1 MAAVRVATS
10 IARTNAACVQLVR
23 CLSSGTMA
31 SPMERFEFDLNGYC
45 VVRGAL
51 SAEEVAACNEAI
63 DAHAGEMNER
73 TDPGLRNTKDGTP
86 LAGDGKTGR
95 MDLSGM
101 LGWPAPQSA
110 PFRKLLAHPKL
121 IPTMHALIGKGYR
134 MDHLPFLIA
143 QEKGSEGFS
152 LHGGPLTG
160 DGGFNPHL
168 QYVCRQGSMFNSL
181 VAMSVVLTPHNE
193 GDGGFCVVRGSHK
206 MNFPVPAEMAN
217 GSALREHIYQPVTQP
232 GDVIF
237 FSEATVHGALPWA
250 AAHQRRVVLYRF
262 APSNMAYGRSY
273 YPTWPAEMT
282 HGCTPQQLAV
292 LEPPY
297 NNRLDRPYID
307 TDGSVKHTSR
317 QPVKKDFDKQVFGS
331 KYF

>member
-1 MAAVRVATS
+1 
-10 IARTNAACVQLVR
+10 
-23 CLSSGTMA
+23 MA
-31 SPMERFEFDLNGYC
+31 SPREMFEFDLNGYC

-63 DAHAGEMNER
+63 DVHAAEMKER
-73 TDPGLRNTKDGTP
+73 VHPELRNTKDGTP

-101 LGWPAPQSA
+101 LGWPKPQCE

-121 IPTMHALIGKGYR
+121 LPTMHGLLGKGYR

-143 QEKGSEGFS
+143 QNKGSEGFS

-160 DGGFNPHL
+160 DGGFNPYL
-168 QYVCRQGSMFNSL
+168 QYVCRQGSIFNSL

-206 MNFPVPAEMAN
+206 LNFPVPEDMST
-217 GSALREHIYQPVTQP
+217 GVDLQEHVYQPVTQP
-232 GDVIF
+232 GDVVF
-237 FSEATVHGALPWA
+237 FSEATVHGALAWTA
-250 AAHQRRVVLYRF
+250 EHQRRVVLYRF

-282 HGCTPQQLAV
+282 DGCTPEQLAV

-297 NNRLDRPYID
+297 NNRLDRPYIA
-307 TDGSVKHTSR
+307 TDGSVQHTSR
-317 QPVKKDFDKQVFGS
+317 QPVKKDFDREVFGT

>member
-1 MAAVRVATS
+1 
-10 IARTNAACVQLVR
+10 
-23 CLSSGTMA
+23 
-31 SPMERFEFDLNGYC
+31 
-45 VVRGAL
+45 
-51 SAEEVAACNEAI
+51 
-63 DAHAGEMNER
+63 MNER

-262 APSNMAYGRSY
+262 APSNMAYGEFLKHCTESQRRRVSAKLC
-273 YPTWPAEMT
+273 PLETAASHRALPSHHLCNT
-282 HGCTPQQLAV
+282 HGYLSACTITVAAV
-292 LEPPY
+292 CD
-297 NNRLDRPYID
+297 N
-307 TDGSVKHTSR
+307 
-317 QPVKKDFDKQVFGS
+317 
-331 KYF
+331 